1 MLYFSFSLLA
11 QNQDLYMWT
20 TSTGCEVALPD
31 GPIFEFATALMAES
45 AAWWIQLLITYIRA
59 LQFFIYLRY
68 TMQFF
73 IHISPYDGGVI
84 ETLYNLPMW
93 FINTFRGVLPN
104 IGGID
109 LGLMLGPWLLERLET
124 VLGQLI
130 IIDPDGIQY

>member
-1 MLYFSFSLLA
+1 MSLLLA
-11 QNQDLYMWT
+11 ASQDLYIYT
-20 TSTGCEVALPD
+20 TSTGCDVALPAQ
-31 GPIFEFATALMAES
+31 PILEFATPLMAES
-45 AAWWIQLLITYIRA
+45 AAWWVQLIITYIRA

-73 IHISPYDGGVI
+73 IHISPYDGGFF

-93 FINTFRGVLPN
+93 YISLWRGFLPN

-109 LGLMLGPWLLERLET
+109 FGLMLGPWVLERTENL
-124 VLGQLI
+124 LQQLI